1 MPVMRE
7 KRGATV
13 PNALSGDP
21 RMSEFAITDLNTLE
35 WYVDKQT
42 SIEERQE
49 RIRTQATA
57 MIADLER
64 EAESLRFQFEHQAH
78 VVLEAHLSTSKSRA
92 KHVKFLTGS
101 IGKRSTPARLTVT
114 HNLRAC
120 AWANEHAPELLD
132 TRIDPRRLAARFKV
146 QENEAGTLELLDG
159 GTSEILALPEGLEI
173 KPREIRYYIGRT
185 KTKDETSAFEE

>member
-1 MPVMRE
+1 
-7 KRGATV
+7 
-13 PNALSGDP
+13 
-21 RMSEFAITDLNTLE
+21 MSDFAITDLKTLE

-78 VVLEAHLSTSKSRA
+78 AVLEAHLSTSKSRT

-101 IGKRSTPARLTVT
+101 IGKRMTPARLTVT
-114 HNLRAC
+114 HNSRAC

-132 TRIDPRRLAARFKV
+132 TRIDTRRLTARFKV

-159 GTSEILALPEGLEI
+159 GTSEILALPDGLEI
-173 KPREIRYYIGRT
+173 KPSEVKYYVGRT
-185 KTKDETSAFEE
+185 KTNTETPALEE